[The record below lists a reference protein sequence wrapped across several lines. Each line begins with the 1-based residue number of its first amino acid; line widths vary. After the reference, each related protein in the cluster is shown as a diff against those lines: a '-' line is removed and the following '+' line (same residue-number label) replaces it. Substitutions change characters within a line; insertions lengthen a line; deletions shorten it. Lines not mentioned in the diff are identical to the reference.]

1 MIKEL
6 TCISFIKY
14 TSASVADLSEIYAK
28 QRQRQDYKRKKK
40 KTLILQKVTLRL
52 NRKQTDIQK
61 CRHNLAN
68 IPLAARLRL
77 VINNKPKVLQVSD
90 SRIHQNRMLCIA
102 AQCSL
107 DSL

>member
-14 TSASVADLSEIYAK
+14 TSASVEDLSEMYAK

-61 CRHNLAN
+61 QTQSCEHTPCRS
-68 IPLAARLRL
+68 PT
-77 VINNKPKVLQVSD
+77 PG
-90 SRIHQNRMLCIA
+90 HQ
-102 AQCSL
+102 
-107 DSL
+107 